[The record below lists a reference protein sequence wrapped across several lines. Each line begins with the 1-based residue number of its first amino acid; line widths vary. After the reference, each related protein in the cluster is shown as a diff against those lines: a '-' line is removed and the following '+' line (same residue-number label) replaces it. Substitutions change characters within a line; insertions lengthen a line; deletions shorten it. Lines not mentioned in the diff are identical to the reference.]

1 MSIFQYAFGYTWPW
15 TWGHALAAGTFGGL
29 ALLIWQTSRSRWQL
43 VAVSALTLWAISGAV
58 ITHAALRFS
67 LPLQLP
73 TGRFLADG
81 RGRVLDIGAGSGRS
95 TLMVLLERP
104 HTTVVALDR
113 FTDGYGIGGNTPDRL
128 RANAAV
134 GGVEQRLDI
143 QVGDMREMPLDSA
156 SFDAAVSAYAID
168 HLRADDVSRTL
179 NEVNRVLR
187 GRGEFLL
194 MVINPDAWIRVAL
207 PMLAEHG
214 YFGRRP
220 MPDVWR
226 QRLETAGFEIVE
238 VGRVPGTLYVLARKR

>member
-15 TWGHALAAGTFGGL
+15 TWGHALAAVAFGLL
-29 ALLIWQTSRSRWQL
+29 ALLVWQTSRARWQL
-43 VAVSALTLWAISGAV
+43 VVTGALTLWAISGAV

-67 LPLQLP
+67 LPLELP
-73 TGRFLADG
+73 TERFLAEG
-81 RGRVLDIGAGSGRS
+81 RGRVLDVGAGSGRS

-104 HTTVVALDR
+104 QATVVALDR

-128 RANAAV
+128 RANAAA
-134 GGVEQRLDI
+134 GGVAGRLEVQI
-143 QVGDMREMPLDSA
+143 ADMREMPLENA

-168 HLRADDVSRTL
+168 HLRTDDVARTL
-179 NEVNRVLR
+179 GEVNRILR

-220 MPDVWR
+220 MPDLWR
-226 QRLETAGFEIVE
+226 QRLESAGFEILE
-238 VGRVPGTLYVLARKR
+238 VGRVPGTLYVLASKR